1 MSWEGVKR
9 KFTALREWLVEQI
22 DRRPRVVI
30 TFYVI
35 AFTLVAIVA
44 YDTRQ
49 KIVDNEAGRKQSL
62 AIRQHGRASEPL
74 ITLNFRGD
82 YSVPKSVRLGVEHA
96 IVDLD
101 RVSCGLAKVNIVWDY
116 NREWDLPRAALR
128 GDNVIQGVSV
138 LDVETSLGRD
148 DADDLLGM
156 TRSAKNPRWNPVL
169 IFLVNDRLEEDTQLA
184 EWTALHEIGH
194 ALGMNHVKNGLMEP
208 RAPFFFGL
216 EDTPEWSVEDQN
228 EFCRLYKCDPSAFT
242 RCELK

>member
-1 MSWEGVKR
+1 VYWEGVKR
-9 KFTALREWLVEQI
+9 SLTRFREWLDTQLTE
-22 DRRPRVVI
+22 RPRVI
-30 TFYVI
+30 IALYVV
-35 AFTLVAIVA
+35 AFSAIAIVA

-49 KIVDNEAGRKQSL
+49 KIIDSEAGRKQSI
-62 AIRQHGRASEPL
+62 AIRQHGHASEPL
-74 ITLNFRGD
+74 MTLNFRGD
-82 YSVPKSVRLGVEHA
+82 YSAPEKVRLGVERA

-116 NREWDLPRAALR
+116 SREWDLPRAALR

-156 TRSAKNPRWNPVL
+156 TRSAKNPRWNPVW

-184 EWTALHEIGH
+184 EWTVLHELGH
-194 ALGMNHVKNGLMEP
+194 ALGMDHVKNGLMEP
-208 RAPFFFGL
+208 RAPYFFGL

-228 EFCRLYKCDPSAFT
+228 EFCRIYHCDPTAFI
-242 RCELK
+242 RCSL

>member
-1 MSWEGVKR
+1 MSWEDVKR
-9 KFTALREWLVEQI
+9 KLTSLREWLDEQI
-22 DRRPRVVI
+22 TRRPRLII
-30 TFYVI
+30 TLYVI
-35 AFTLVAIVA
+35 AFTIIAIVA

-49 KIVDNEAGRKQSL
+49 KIVDSEAGHKQSL

-82 YSVPKSVRLGVEHA
+82 YSAPAAVHRGVERA
-96 IVDLD
+96 IADLD
-101 RVSCGLAKVNIVWDY
+101 RVSCGLAKVNITWDY

-156 TRSAKNPRWNPVL
+156 TRSAKNPRWNPVW
-169 IFLVNDRLEEDTQLA
+169 IFLVNDRLEEDSQLA
-184 EWTALHEIGH
+184 EWTALHELGH

-208 RAPFFFGL
+208 QAPYFFGL

-228 EFCRLYKCDPSAFT
+228 EFCRIYRCDPEAFI
-242 RCELK
+242 RCEAK